1 MKILYKTMRLWLLA
15 VCLCT
20 LAATPASAKVCFVGE
35 ENCTGGGSFDDY
47 KDPGEDGNLCKKEG
61 FGTTAAECRNDPN
74 KDITAYCPYNNNYV
88 KCCGKEY
95 VYDAPCVYPL
105 VTKGK
110 CGNKYKCECD
120 SSQYKYTDHECKTTK
135 GSAGEGYENSY
146 GSGSF
151 CTQQS
156 YDSNTQKIVSEV
168 RYSSCQC
175 DRGIYPKFGSMFPKD
190 PSVESDCDFNAEKEG
205 PCSTKYANSNKTETY
220 YKFCRCNTAD
230 YPKTDAGCYPLT
242 GDASEGSCFDTI
254 MHYTDCASCAGYEAR
269 NLDHVPYSPGSKAV
283 QCQKDDE
290 GNLLDED
297 CDYEVCPY
305 DQTGNTYFKI
315 RKCNE
320 PGYEPNWNKSACVPI
335 SCSKAV
341 NQFLA
346 EDGNKEYARFDG
358 KNLLDSN
365 GNVTKSAKYGIVAG
379 NISLSSSN
387 SCSAP
392 VTNYKFVCTSGYCA
406 HNFNSLCMRYDEGG
420 RNCSSSNGGGII
432 DTDPW
437 RPIDP
442 TPIDPWRPDPTV
454 SYFCCTNVDK
464 VPTKVTYVGQ
474 GELGCSS
481 ATTYYSPAHLIYL
494 EGSSS
499 SDGVKAMNVAC
510 TGGASIRSYSALNG
524 KTNKVKTYG
533 INWTLNGDVE
543 KPLEIHNGEVYFLN
557 ANIKAAMKLVRDNG
571 APNVGNAKATGSN
584 NITSEFISEGYDYDM
599 SRFQVDNQGFDKKVL
614 IKQGSKSSRIAFKAS
629 ALKVKGMMAFYDSNI
644 DVEKGYIGVHTW
656 DTGHKG
662 DCGYFGCGITHGSS
676 ITLYRSKY
684 NLYNANTR
692 YLYMGNR
699 CFLGYGDKSMGSEIT
714 VRENGN
720 DRTAYQIVHRY
731 YHQRKGN
738 TCADH
743 GMDYLDAK
751 GNVARTN
758 LCWIDGYV
766 EAKCKTSDINTGVC
780 EFTSLA
786 EHNLKNYDN
795 KEDTDYER
803 NGCMAC
809 RGGAGAYAYKD
820 MWLYRY

>member
-1 MKILYKTMRLWLLA
+1 MKILYKTMGLGLLSA
-15 VCLCT
+15 CLC
-20 LAATPASAKVCFVGE
+20 LLCAAPASAKVCFVGE
-35 ENCTGGGSFDDY
+35 ENCTGGGSFDNY
-47 KDPGEDGNLCKKEG
+47 KDPGEDGNLCKQEEYDVLAS
-61 FGTTAAECRNDPN
+61 TCRADPD
-74 KDITAYCPYNNNYV
+74 KQISAYCPYNNNYV
-88 KCCGKEY
+88 KCCSKEY

-120 SSQYKYTDHECKTTK
+120 STQYKYTDTECKTTK
-135 GSAGEGYENSY
+135 GPAGEGYQNSY

-151 CTQQS
+151 CTQQR
-156 YDSNTQKIVSEV
+156 YDLNSHEIVSEI

-190 PSVESDCDFNAEKEG
+190 PNVKSDCDFNAEKEG
-205 PCSTKYANSNKTETY
+205 PCSTKYANSNRTETY

-242 GDASEGSCFDTI
+242 GDASGGSCFDTI
-254 MHYTDCASCAGYEAR
+254 MHYEDCASCAGYDAR

-320 PGYEPNWNKSACVPI
+320 PGYEPNSNHSACVPI

-341 NQFLA
+341 QQFLA
-346 EDGNKEYARFDG
+346 EGGREDYARFDG
-358 KNLLDSN
+358 KNLIDVN
-365 GNVTKSAKYGIVAG
+365 GNVTKNAKYGIVTG
-379 NISLSSSN
+379 SISLTSSK
-387 SCSAP
+387 SCSSP
-392 VTNYKFVCTSGYCA
+392 ITTYKYVCTSGYCA
-406 HNFNSLCMRYDEGG
+406 QNFNSLCQRYDEGG
-420 RNCSSSNGGGII
+420 RNCSFNGGIY
-432 DTDPW
+432 DPW
-437 RPIDP
+437 NPRP
-442 TPIDPWRPDPTV
+442 TM
-454 SYFCCTNVDK
+454 SHFCCTATRK
-464 VPTKVTYVGQ
+464 VATGTVYPNQ

-533 INWTLNGDVE
+533 IDWTLSGNVE
-543 KPLEIHNGEVYFLN
+543 KPLEIHNGKVYFSS

-599 SRFQVDNQGFDKKVL
+599 STFQVDNQGFDKKVL

-629 ALKVKGMMAFYDSNI
+629 ALKVKGMMAFYDSEI
-644 DVEKGYIGVHTW
+644 DVNNGYIGVHTW
-656 DTGHKG
+656 DTGHKDG
-662 DCGYFGCGITHGSS
+662 CGSWGCGITHGSS

-731 YHQRKGN
+731 YHQRKDNDCG
-738 TCADH
+738 DH
-743 GMDYLDAK
+743 GMNYLDAN
-751 GNVARTN
+751 GNVAWTN
-758 LCWIDGYV
+758 LCWIDGYA
-766 EAKCKTSDINTGVC
+766 EKRCKTQKINTGVC
-780 EFTSLA
+780 EFSSLA
-786 EHNLKNYDN
+786 EHNLKNYSNGDN
-795 KEDTDYER
+795 TDYER
-803 NGCMAC
+803 NGCKAC
-809 RGGAGAYAYKD
+809 RGGVGEYD
-820 MWLYRY
+820 LVDLWVYRY

>member
-47 KDPGEDGNLCKKEG
+47 KDPGEDGNLCEKEG

-454 SYFCCTNVDK
+454 SYFCCTSVK
-464 VPTKVTYVGQ
+464 RVAVGTTYPIR
-474 GELGCSS
+474 GELGCSK
-481 ATTYYSPAHLIYL
+481 ATRYYSPAYVVY
-494 EGSSS
+494 EEDETS
-499 SDGVKAMNVAC
+499 SDSAKAMSVAC
-510 TGGASIRSYSALNG
+510 TGAVSINANGNLTGKDNSVATYGVDWRLSGNVDKPMGIYNG
-524 KTNKVKTYG
+524 KVSFSDAK
-533 INWTLNGDVE
+533 
-543 KPLEIHNGEVYFLN
+543 
-557 ANIKAAMKLVRDNG
+557 IKANMLLMRENG
-571 APNVGNAKATGSN
+571 KPNAGNSKATGDLS
-584 NITSEFISEGYDYDM
+584 IHSAFQSTGYDYDLGTM
-599 SRFQVDNQGFDKKVL
+599 NVYGGSGNVAAFIAGSEGAYIKFNASRLSLKGL
-614 IKQGSKSSRIAFKAS
+614 M
-629 ALKVKGMMAFYDSNI
+629 ALKYADAYVARSCIGCQLGGNGDPDGSGQHFSQMTLIDSN
-644 DVEKGYIGVHTW
+644 W
-656 DTGHKG
+656 
-662 DCGYFGCGITHGSS
+662 
-676 ITLYRSKY
+676 
-684 NLYNANTR
+684 
-692 YLYMGNR
+692 YL
-699 CFLGYGDKSMGSEIT
+699 
-714 VRENGN
+714 
-720 DRTAYQIVHRY
+720 A
-731 YHQRKGN
+731 KGN
-738 TCADH
+738 TDYILFIYPASFIGNSDEYANSGGSQIIYADNTKYAYVRSRVQYDNCKNGSSCRGH
-743 GMDYLDAK
+743 GFSY
-751 GNVARTN
+751 GNVINNDGSLSYIGNGRCSRWCDKASDGSDYGNERICAVN
-758 LCWIDGYV
+758 GSKQVWGHSGGRKCWMELIWHKGR
-766 EAKCKTSDINTGVC
+766 
-780 EFTSLA
+780 
-786 EHNLKNYDN
+786 H
-795 KEDTDYER
+795 
-803 NGCMAC
+803 
-809 RGGAGAYAYKD
+809 
-820 MWLYRY
+820 